1 MAVLIE
7 CPNAIKWGER
17 DGDGAGERG
26 VASQLRAKRECINM
40 ECAALRHERHD
51 KLVGWMG
58 VLCLTRCSFEDGFHS
73 PQSVLG
79 NHSED
84 CGM

>member
-17 DGDGAGERG
+17 DGAGERG
-26 VASQLRAKRECINM
+26 SKPTASEARV
-40 ECAALRHERHD
+40 HEHGMRCSPSR
-51 KLVGWMG
+51 KTRQVGWMG